1 MENKKK
7 GKKSAQKHTIAVAK
21 STTVHHHHNETV
33 LPAAEKDENYRI
45 DVNSPS
51 RSAERSLSSTS
62 SPSASKT
69 SYVRASLALTT
80 LQHADT
86 EQSRYAVEDHDRLNE
101 DRLQANETVEPY
113 SPNNPYYD
121 YPGVEYVDPQFLEA
135 WEYNLR
141 IRLKQ
146 AYPRM
151 CYFFLCDKRF
161 FVLVTLLTLRRLAK
175 AEGLSGRA
183 MGKSK
188 RDRQF
193 VDRIAE
199 CMSDAETRFDKDEE
213 WVTWWKE
220 TLVMVQTGLK
230 RGWILANNPRAL
242 STAARHL
249 TCAALLQNCSTI
261 ANGNSEL
268 TSWKMQNIA
277 YAKDVMKL
285 YRRFAT
291 IAKRLAEAEMES

>member
-7 GKKSAQKHTIAVAK
+7 GKNNSQKRVTATAK
-21 STTVHHHHNETV
+21 SINTQATI
-33 LPAAEKDENYRI
+33 LPTAGNKERNQADPS
-45 DVNSPS
+45 SPS
-51 RSAERSLSSTS
+51 RSADPSLSNTS

-69 SYVRASLALTT
+69 SYVRASLALTS
-80 LQHADT
+80 LQPLEHTD
-86 EQSRYAVEDHDRLNE
+86 AVQNQYVEEDRDHLNE
-101 DRLQANETVEPY
+101 DQLQQSENADEVEPY
-113 SPNNPYYD
+113 SPNHPYYD
-121 YPGVEYVDPQFLEA
+121 YTGVEYVDSQFLEA

-141 IRLKQ
+141 LRLKQ

-193 VDRIAE
+193 VDKIAQ

-230 RGWILANNPRAL
+230 RGWILANNP
-242 STAARHL
+242 S
-249 TCAALLQNCSTI
+249 
-261 ANGNSEL
+261 
-268 TSWKMQNIA
+268 IA

-285 YRRFAT
+285 YQKFAT
-291 IAKRLAEAEMES
+291 IAKCLAEVEVEP